1 MASKFEIELTLAMVE
16 NMIKTEPNH
25 ADFEYLRSLAQE
37 LHQVLEEMKEDQE
50 K

>member
-1 MASKFEIELTLAMVE
+1 MASRFEIELVLEIVE

-25 ADFEYLRSLAQE
+25 ADFEYFKRLAQE
-37 LHQVLEEMKEDQE
+37 LHQILKEMEECE

>member
-1 MASKFEIELTLAMVE
+1 MASRFEIELVLEIVE

-25 ADFEYLRSLAQE
+25 ADFEFFKSLAQE
-37 LHQVLEEMKEDQE
+37 LQDKLKEMEQRED